1 MTFFELPNQCVC
13 AQLPCPSDQETAMAR
28 VLYTLCGADAARRF
42 SPHSWKIV
50 MALHHKGLDF
60 EERPTPFTAIPKIEG
75 GFSPTVPVL
84 DDNGRLVRDSFDIA
98 LYLEETYPDR
108 PSLFAGQGGKAV
120 SRGIE
125 GYTQF
130 VVQAALMR
138 IIVKDIHDVLAPED
152 QAYFRKSREGRLG
165 RSLEDVTADWETEAA
180 AFSAKLEPM
189 RHVLRVQKFLGGDG
203 PLFADYILFGA
214 LQWARITSPKPVLKA
229 DDPVRDWFE
238 RCLDLH
244 GGLPRDVRPAA

>member
-1 MTFFELPNQCVC
+1 
-13 AQLPCPSDQETAMAR
+13 MAR

-50 MALHHKGLDF
+50 MALHHKGLEF
-60 EERPTPFTAIPKIEG
+60 EERPTPFTEIPKIEG

-98 LYLEETYPDR
+98 VYLEETYPDR
-108 PSLFAGQGGKAV
+108 PSLFGGEGGKSL

-152 QAYFRKSREGRLG
+152 QAYFRKSREVRLG
-165 RSLEDVTADWETEAA
+165 RTLEEISGDWENEAA
-180 AFSAKLEPM
+180 AFAAKLEPM
-189 RHVLRVQKFLGGDG
+189 RHVLRFQKYLGGDG

-214 LQWARITSPKPVLKA
+214 LQWARVASPKPLLKA
-229 DDPVRDWFE
+229 DDPVSDWFQ

-244 GGLPRDVRPAA
+244 GGLPRTVKAAA